1 MHLLWIEDD
10 ASLRRVY
17 RGLIEAE
24 GFLLSEAADPD
35 QARRALAQAPPD
47 LVLLDLM
54 LPPSQRASEGI
65 ALLESILSVAP
76 GTKVIVLTGSGNTDT
91 ALKAIQRGAFDL
103 LHKPVDPDVLL
114 VVLGRAR
121 ARVELERALATERAR
136 SQEAR
141 PRGAM
146 LGASAPFLAAVDLAE
161 RLGPTAFPV
170 LVTGE
175 NGTGK
180 ELLARRIHAASE
192 RAARPL
198 VAVNCGALPPT
209 LLESTLFGHE
219 KGAFTGAER
228 ARPGLFQEAH
238 GSTLFLDEVGEME
251 PPTQVRLLRALESG
265 EVLPVG
271 ASRPIQVDVR
281 VVSATNRDLD
291 AAVADGSFRDDLY
304 WRLRGVEVT
313 LPPLR
318 DRGDDILLLARHFLD
333 EAAALVGRR
342 IARTLSP
349 AAADSLQAHP
359 WPGNL
364 RELRHCMQ
372 RAAVLAGDRPT
383 IEPGDLGLR
392 AAARSRDGD
401 TLAAQVEAL
410 ERRAIRAALAAEGH
424 NHTRAARR
432 LGLSRQGLLNKLD
445 RHGLRERE
453 P

>member
-1 MHLLWIEDD
+1 
-10 ASLRRVY
+10 
-17 RGLIEAE
+17 
-24 GFLLSEAADPD
+24 
-35 QARRALAQAPPD
+35 
-47 LVLLDLM
+47 
-54 LPPSQRASEGI
+54 
-65 ALLESILSVAP
+65 
-76 GTKVIVLTGSGNTDT
+76 
-91 ALKAIQRGAFDL
+91 
-103 LHKPVDPDVLL
+103 
-114 VVLGRAR
+114 
-121 ARVELERALATERAR
+121 
-136 SQEAR
+136 
-141 PRGAM
+141 
-146 LGASAPFLAAVDLAE
+146 
-161 RLGPTAFPV
+161 
-170 LVTGE
+170 
-175 NGTGK
+175 
-180 ELLARRIHAASE
+180 
-192 RAARPL
+192 
-198 VAVNCGALPPT
+198 
-209 LLESTLFGHE
+209 
-219 KGAFTGAER
+219 
-228 ARPGLFQEAH
+228 
-238 GSTLFLDEVGEME
+238 ME

-318 DRGDDILLLARHFLD
+318 DRGEDILLLARHFLD

-372 RAAVLAGDRPT
+372 RAAVLAGERPT

-392 AAARSRDGD
+392 PATRSRDGD

>member
-54 LPPSQRASEGI
+54 LPPSQQASEGI

-161 RLGPTAFPV
+161 RLGPTALPV

-192 RAARPL
+192 RAARPGGGQL
-198 VAVNCGALPPT
+198 RRAAPDAAGEHALRSREGR
-209 LLESTLFGHE
+209 LHRR
-219 KGAFTGAER
+219 R
-228 ARPGLFQEAH
+228 ARPGSSRRPTAPPSS
-238 GSTLFLDEVGEME
+238 STRSARWSR
-251 PPTQVRLLRALESG
+251 PPGPARA
-265 EVLPVG
+265 P
-271 ASRPIQVDVR
+271 SRGRCCRWAPPPIQVDVR

-291 AAVADGSFRDDLY
+291 AAVADGSFRDDL
-304 WRLRGVEVT
+304 L
-313 LPPLR
+313 
-318 DRGDDILLLARHFLD
+318 
-333 EAAALVGRR
+333 AAAGVG
-342 IARTLSP
+342 
-349 AAADSLQAHP
+349 
-359 WPGNL
+359 
-364 RELRHCMQ
+364 
-372 RAAVLAGDRPT
+372 
-383 IEPGDLGLR
+383 
-392 AAARSRDGD
+392 
-401 TLAAQVEAL
+401 
-410 ERRAIRAALAAEGH
+410 
-424 NHTRAARR
+424 
-432 LGLSRQGLLNKLD
+432 
-445 RHGLRERE
+445 
-453 P
+453 